1 MGLLF
6 WKGGVMT
13 DVYIGAETYIG
24 LTIVAVMAMGLFLS
38 FVLGRIFDKE
48 TKAQQE
54 RFEEVDRFHVHN

>member
-1 MGLLF
+1 
-6 WKGGVMT
+6 MT